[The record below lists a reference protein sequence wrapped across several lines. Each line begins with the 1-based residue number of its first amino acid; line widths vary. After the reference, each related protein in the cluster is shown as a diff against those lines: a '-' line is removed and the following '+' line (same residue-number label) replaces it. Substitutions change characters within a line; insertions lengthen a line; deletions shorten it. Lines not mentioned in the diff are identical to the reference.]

1 MSENAPLTGRLIHG
15 LRSGDLSRL
24 NRPAAAT
31 WNDETEARYMEQV
44 RERAQQMA
52 RDILAQALAEAE
64 QIRRHAREE
73 GLAEAREEIHTRA
86 RAEAAKVTDFLGA
99 MQAAL
104 EGEKERVFTEHKQ
117 ALFQVLRLAF
127 EKTLGVMLAEDRQ
140 NVLQTLFEEAAS
152 QLQTTSCITVHVC
165 SADLDLARE
174 LIENTRQTRPDLPE
188 LRVCPCAELELGG
201 VRIESGDGLVD
212 NSVLSRFEQVRA
224 ILEGYRENS

>member
-1 MSENAPLTGRLIHG
+1 LSDQAPFSGRLIHG
-15 LRSGDLSRL
+15 LRQGELSSL
-24 NRPAAAT
+24 NRPAART

-64 QIRRHAREE
+64 QIRRQAREE
-73 GLAEAREEIHTRA
+73 GLAEAREEIQARA
-86 RAEAAKVTDFLGA
+86 RAEAVRVSDFLGA

-104 EGEKERVFTEHKQ
+104 EGEKERVFSEHKK

-140 NVLQTLFEEAAS
+140 NVLQTLFVEAVS

-165 SADLDLARE
+165 NDDLDLARE
-174 LIENTRQTRPDLPE
+174 LIESTRQSRPDLPE

-212 NSVLSRFEQVRA
+212 NSVASRFEQVRA
-224 ILEGYRENS
+224 ILEGYRDNS